1 MQTFVWNARYETG
14 ILRMDTQHRRLVD
27 LINGL
32 GDRISQGELADLDR
46 LYAALLDYA
55 LVHFSDEESLMA
67 EHRLAPEVMAQHHE
81 SHVQFVRQ
89 IEQMKGAGKVSL
101 ERVDALNR
109 FLASWLILHILGE
122 DMDVARRMLAASGAQ
137 RLRDAVPQSDSEAA
151 MLAAF
156 LNLQDALSK
165 ANSELQAANA
175 DLENRVAERTRALQ
189 DANAELLAQRD
200 ELQALLTRLESVQLQ
215 LLQKEKMASVGQLA
229 AGVAHEINNPIGF
242 VSSNLTMLGEYS
254 EDLLAIVDAY
264 ATTDSLI
271 ARDPH
276 ALAMIHRIKMDRD
289 LDFLRGDLKTL
300 LAESR
305 DGLRRVTRIVDD
317 LKDFSRLDD
326 DSWQTVDLHT
336 GLNSTINIVLSEV
349 RQKAELRRE
358 YGDLPP
364 LRCHPGQLNQ
374 VFMNLL
380 INAAQ
385 AIEQH
390 GLIIV
395 RTGSADGWGWVEFC
409 DNGCGIPGGQLSR
422 IFEPFFTTKP
432 IGEGTGLGLSMSYSI
447 VHNHSGRIEVSST
460 VGQGSCFR
468 VCLPLMPAVDS
479 MVLMPAVDSVALN
492 GQAEDS

>member
-32 GDRISQGELADLDR
+32 GDTISQGESAGLDR
-46 LYAALLDYA
+46 LYAELLDYA

-67 EHRLAPEVMAQHHE
+67 EHHLAPEVMAQHHE
-81 SHVQFVRQ
+81 SHLQFVRQ
-89 IEQMKGAGKVSL
+89 IEQMKGGDNVSL

-109 FLASWLILHILGE
+109 FLASWLVLHILGE
-122 DMDVARRMLAASGAQ
+122 DMDIARRMLVASGAQ
-137 RLRDAVPQSDSEAA
+137 PLRDAVPQSDGEAA
-151 MLAAF
+151 LLGAF
-156 LNLQDALSK
+156 LNLQGALSR
-165 ANSELQAANA
+165 ANNELQLANA
-175 DLENRVAERTRALQ
+175 ELENRVAERTRALQ
-189 DANAELLAQRD
+189 DVNAELLAQRD
-200 ELQALLTRLESVQLQ
+200 ELQELLTRLESVQLQ

-264 ATTDSLI
+264 AATELLI

-276 ALAMIHRIKMDRD
+276 ALATIHRIKEARD
-289 LDFLRGDLKTL
+289 LEFVRDDLKTL

-305 DGLRRVTRIVDD
+305 DGLRRVTRIVQD

-336 GLNSTINIVLSEV
+336 GLDSTINVVRSEI

-385 AIEQH
+385 AIAQQ

-409 DNGCGIPGGQLSR
+409 DNGCGIQAEFLSR

-460 VGQGSCFR
+460 VGLGSCFR
-468 VCLPLMPAVDS
+468 VCLPLMPAVDA
-479 MVLMPAVDSVALN
+479 MALN